1 LSGRLPVPVAAWIV
15 VGLAAP
21 YTLLNTLFPGPALT
35 YALGIAIALLAVG
48 ALALAGI
55 PPRELGM
62 RLAPLSLRG
71 GAVLVLMLVFIPGA
85 ALAGRIQP
93 LDWLGDLVYAPAS
106 ALAQE
111 LYFRAALL
119 GALSRLGRGDARLAI
134 AAQAGLF
141 ALWHLRAF
149 AVATIPQAVGVLA
162 LSLLAGLLWGWQ
174 ARRDGTI
181 LYSFLEHTLFLIV
194 Q

>member
-1 LSGRLPVPVAAWIV
+1 LSRLPIPVAAWIV

-21 YTLLNTLFPGPALT
+21 YTLLNTLFPGPLLT
-35 YALGIAIALLAVG
+35 YTLGMAIALLAVG

-55 PPRELGM
+55 APRELGV
-62 RLAPLSLRG
+62 RLAPLSHEG
-71 GAVLVLMLVFIPGA
+71 AAVLALMLLFIPGA

-93 LDWLGDLVYAPAS
+93 LDWLDDLVYAPTS

-111 LYFRAALL
+111 LYFRGALL
-119 GALSRLGRGDARLAI
+119 AALSRLSRGDARLAI
-134 AAQAGLF
+134 TVQAGIF

-174 ARRDGTI
+174 VRRDGTI